1 MRRRFLSLSVRPTIY
16 FALATLLALT
26 AVFID
31 QAFIPNL
38 RYSPAYF
45 RAIALFAVPSSI
57 FLYLGQRSTRNPK

>member
-1 MRRRFLSLSVRPTIY
+1 MRRRFLSLGVRPAIY

-45 RAIALFAVPSSI
+45 RAIATFAVPATLI
-57 FLYLGQRSTRNPK
+57 LYLGVRGTRNPK